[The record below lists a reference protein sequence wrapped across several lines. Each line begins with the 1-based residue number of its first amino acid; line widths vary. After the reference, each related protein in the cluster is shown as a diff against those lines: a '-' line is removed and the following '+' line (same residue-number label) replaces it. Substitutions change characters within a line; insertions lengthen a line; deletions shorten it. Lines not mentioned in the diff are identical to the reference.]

1 MEEYLSKLDLERD
14 YDTMLQLMIQ
24 MDNVKCVSY
33 FFTGLNTKV
42 LLSSFLIKNF
52 HDYFLLD
59 ENNEFLKMAK
69 TISESI
75 LQKDL
80 EKVGQSYKKFHEL
93 FIEWREEDINGMK
106 DEISS
111 AKVNLENMVLT
122 ETRDDADEQW
132 NEGLAINMKLM
143 DNTVEMLN
151 KYGASPPI

>member
-69 TISESI
+69 TISQSI

-106 DEISS
+106 NEISS
-111 AKVNLENMVLT
+111 AKENLENMVLT

>member
-106 DEISS
+106 NEISS
-111 AKVNLENMVLT
+111 AKENLENMVLT